1 VAEDPTH
8 ADLLAIHSR
17 LGVIEGKVNLVARA
31 ERENL
36 RAELRSTIRDKPM
49 IGQIYLVVDGSRTQ
63 KEIAELLAAFNVPR
77 ATESTVSRRT
87 GEMEVEHGMI
97 TVVSGGASKIYA
109 RDSEMEKML
118 NLRAQVRKWL
128 AEDGQIVPEQPKK
141 RKRTKA

>member
-1 VAEDPTH
+1 VAGDPTH

-36 RAELRSTIRDKPM
+36 RAELRSTIKDKPM

-63 KEIAELLAAFNVPR
+63 KEIAELLAGFDVPG

-97 TVVSGGASKIYA
+97 AVISGGASKVYV
-109 RDSEMEKML
+109 RDPEMEKML
-118 NLRAQVRKWL
+118 NLRAQVRRWL
-128 AEDGQIVPEQPKK
+128 TEDEQIIPEHPKK
-141 RKRTKA
+141 RKRKKA

>member
-1 VAEDPTH
+1 VADDLTH

-36 RAELRSTIRDKPM
+36 REELRSTVQAKPM

-63 KEIAELLAAFNVPR
+63 KEIAEVLAGFDIPG

-87 GEMEVEHGMI
+87 DEMEIEHGMI
-97 TVVSGGASKIYA
+97 MVISGGASKIYA
-109 RDSEMEKML
+109 RDPEMEKML
-118 NLRAQVRKWL
+118 NLRTQVRKWL
-128 AEDGQIVPEQPKK
+128 TEDEQIVPEQPKK
-141 RKRTKA
+141 RKRKEA